1 MTEMSQAWWQK
12 PKTSALET
20 ETGGPAWPIQLTTIL
35 NYRVRP
41 SLKRKKKCRY
51 EKAKEKQNSPSY
63 LLLTPPQ
70 SSGEEQK
77 SEPGVRDF
85 SKLKSKI

>member
-51 EKAKEKQNSPSY
+51 EKATD
-63 LLLTPPQ
+63 TPTKFR
-70 SSGEEQK
+70 GGTEIRAW
-77 SEPGVRDF
+77 G
-85 SKLKSKI
+85 

>member
-41 SLKRKKKCRY
+41 SLKRKKNVDMK
-51 EKAKEKQNSPSY
+51 KQKKNK
-63 LLLTPPQ
+63 TPP
-70 SSGEEQK
+70 
-77 SEPGVRDF
+77 
-85 SKLKSKI
+85 LICY

>member
-41 SLKRKKKCRY
+41 SLKRKKNVDMK
-51 EKAKEKQNSPSY
+51 KQ
-63 LLLTPPQ
+63 LTPPQ